1 MSRISEQLKASNW
14 DNLLTLG
21 SLQFRSFLVYW
32 SKLTKCLCYQMLKVH
47 SGIEHQV
54 LSGVEAGLGSGFQNT
69 TVTCKTQKMPIFVRH
84 VRSGEN
90 CSAGRSRSVDGAPP
104 PPDAQMKESSR
115 AAFPPVYS
123 GFHCPPPTPAYQAL
137 LLYHTH
143 QPFTLCWCARV
154 TLS

>member
-47 SGIEHQV
+47 SACGIEHQV

-69 TVTCKTQKMPIFVRH
+69 TVTCQTQKNFVRH

-90 CSAGRSRSVDGAPP
+90 CSAGRLLMALLLLLMLRWRKAARQLFRQFIPVSIAPP
-104 PPDAQMKESSR
+104 PTLATVS
-115 AAFPPVYS
+115 
-123 GFHCPPPTPAYQAL
+123 HPPTF
-137 LLYHTH
+137 HKRV
-143 QPFTLCWCARV
+143 LCWCARV

>member
-47 SGIEHQV
+47 SACGIEHQV

-69 TVTCKTQKMPIFVRH
+69 TVTCHPKKILSGMYDLAKIVQPAVCWW
-84 VRSGEN
+84 RSSSSW
-90 CSAGRSRSVDGAPP
+90 CSDEGKQPGSFSASLF
-104 PPDAQMKESSR
+104 Q
-115 AAFPPVYS
+115 FPL
-123 GFHCPPPTPAYQAL
+123 PPTHPSVSGLAAVSHPPTFHTL
-137 LLYHTH
+137 LV
-143 QPFTLCWCARV
+143 C
-154 TLS
+154 